1 LLPFRSFAAVTR
13 PGDTRAGMR
22 LPLVLGAGALT
33 TGVLLMGG
41 LLVTALDPMPVVN
54 VDAMELDGASVLST
68 SLPQVSPHPQL
79 VVKVSR
85 PLRPGDWQLFM
96 DGRAVAVSATSTT
109 TVLRVA
115 LPGPLP
121 LGSRHIVQLAA
132 GAMHIRAAFQI
143 VPPLTVAVSMHLYHL
158 QVGAPPSVAAT
169 IRFSRPVADRAQAQ
183 DHVTVTGNPT
193 FTWRDAQTVDVVSTG
208 FRLADHA
215 VVMIDPGI
223 EAQDGTRS
231 RKFQSAGLSIPSTL
245 TQVVPGR
252 MVQMYYVNTDDGHAS
267 LFAHLNQID
276 VLSPG
281 WYDANPDGSITGYAR
296 RDVIDAAHANG
307 VAIIPLVVN
316 KDVDPAVGHTILAA
330 PDRRAALARNL
341 VNEAKTYGYAG
352 FQLDFEQIPWTD
364 RDLLTAL
371 VQECA
376 DAFHLAGLNLSIAV
390 IPRLPGDD
398 TATGALLDYFHQWS
412 GAYDFVALAKAAD
425 FLSFMTYDEHNGV
438 TSPGPVSGTPWIR
451 RALEFSMQGVAPEKA
466 TLGLPTYYHDWT
478 GVGRLTSS
486 SYADAM
492 TLAQAYGASPTFDGS
507 EEEMHFGYNAFGV
520 HHELWI
526 QSTDTLRRKLPLM
539 YEYGLKGISVWRLGF
554 EDPSFWS
561 LIPPRR

>member
-1 LLPFRSFAAVTR
+1 
-13 PGDTRAGMR
+13 MR
-22 LPLVLGAGALT
+22 LPLVLGTGALM

-41 LLVTALDPMPVVN
+41 LVATALAPMPVVN
-54 VDAMELDGASVLST
+54 VDAMELDGASLLST
-68 SLPQVSPHPQL
+68 PLPEVSPHPEL

-85 PLRPGDWQLFM
+85 PLNPGDWRVVM
-96 DGRAVAVSATSTT
+96 DGRAVTVSTSTT
-109 TVLRVA
+109 GAVLRVA

-121 LGSRHIVQLAA
+121 LGSRHTVQLAA
-132 GAMHIRAAFQI
+132 GAMHIKAAFRI
-143 VPPLTVAVSMHLYHL
+143 VPPMTAAVNMRLYHL
-158 QVGAPPSVAAT
+158 QADVQPSVAAT
-169 IRFSRPVADRAQAQ
+169 IQFSRAVADRARAQ
-183 DHVTVTGNPT
+183 EHMRMTGHPT
-193 FTWRDAQTVDVVSTG
+193 FSWRDARTVELVSTG
-208 FRLADHA
+208 FALSDHA
-215 VVMIDPGI
+215 SVTIDSGI
-223 EAQDGTRS
+223 QAADGTWS
-231 RKFQSAGLSIPSTL
+231 REGASAELTIPSTL
-245 TQVVPGR
+245 TRVLPGR
-252 MVQMYYVNTDDGHAS
+252 MVQMYYVNTDDGRAS
-267 LFAHLNQID
+267 LLAHLNQID
-276 VLSPG
+276 MLSPA
-281 WYDANPDGSITGYAR
+281 WYDANADGTITGYAR
-296 RDVIDAAHANG
+296 RDVIDAAHGGG

-316 KDVDPAVGHTILAA
+316 KDVDPEVAHAILAD
-330 PDRRAALARNL
+330 PVRRAALAANL

-371 VQECA
+371 TQDCA
-376 DAFHLAGLNLSIAV
+376 NAFHAAGLNLSIAV

-398 TATGALLDYFHQWS
+398 AASGALLDYFRQWS
-412 GAYDFVALAKAAD
+412 GAYDFAALAKAAD

-438 TSPGPVSGTPWIR
+438 TPPGAVSGTPWMR
-451 RALEFSMQGVAPEKA
+451 RAIEFSMQGVPPEKG

-492 TLAQAYGASPTFDGS
+492 ILAQTFAATPAFDAT
-507 EEEMHFGYNAFGV
+507 EEEMHFGYNRYGV

-554 EDPSFWS
+554 EDPSFWN